1 MKEVIRTEY
10 LSKRYKDI
18 LAVENINLQVKRGEI
33 CGFLGVNGAGKTTT
47 IRLLL
52 GMVKPTSGSVYLF
65 NKELKQLPTKKWNEV
80 GYLVEDSYS
89 YPQLTVK
96 ENLEIIYKLRK
107 LNNPSVINEIISK
120 LKLDKYKDVKV
131 KNLSSGNMQRLG
143 LAKAFIHKPKILL
156 LDEPTKGLDPA
167 GIVEIRI
174 LLKEL
179 AEKYNTTIFISSHI
193 LSEIYKLVD
202 RIIIINEGHILR
214 DVNKAKLD
222 KLMQKKLIINTNDN
236 LKAKKIMINEGYDI
250 GQNEKNYLV
259 IKDNT
264 IINSPEQIVKKLVS
278 NNIFPNLINIEK
290 EDLENYFLRLT
301 KNSIKE
307 Q

>member
-250 GQNEKNYLV
+250 GQNEKN
-259 IKDNT
+259 
-264 IINSPEQIVKKLVS
+264 
-278 NNIFPNLINIEK
+278 
-290 EDLENYFLRLT
+290 
-301 KNSIKE
+301 
-307 Q
+307 